1 MVTLRVETEK
11 YDAMLACDD
20 KNYILYKNNKLKIRG
35 SSLKGK
41 HMAIVSDLFR
51 DALCYAVFNK
61 QNPFAVFEQFQN
73 LSKFSVKDFQIR
85 IYPSKT
91 DYETSSLYSK
101 LVVQLA
107 AASLRTIAGSSLEYV
122 KTTNGYRP
130 VVLFSQQD
138 QIDFAYYKDR
148 LAEIA
153 SRILFKPAKSL
164 RKRLDVGQKSLE
176 EFKK

>member
-1 MVTLRVETEK
+1 MKTESET
-11 YDAMLACDD
+11 YPAMLSLDD
-20 KNYILYKNNKLKIRG
+20 KSYLLLNKDGTLKIHG

-41 HMAIVSDLFR
+41 HMPDVCDKFR
-51 DALCYAVFNK
+51 DALCLAVFNK
-61 QNPFAVFEQFQN
+61 QDP
-73 LSKFSVKDFQIR
+73 FSVFQEFQDLTRYSVKNFQIR

-91 DYETSSLYSK
+91 DYETSSLYGK

>member
-1 MVTLRVETEK
+1 MKTESET
-11 YDAMLACDD
+11 YPAMLSLDD
-20 KNYILYKNNKLKIRG
+20 KNYLLLNKDGTLKIHG

-61 QNPFAVFEQFQN
+61 QNPFDIFEKFQN
-73 LSKFSVKDFQIR
+73 LAKFSVRDFQIR

-91 DYETSSLYSK
+91 DYESSSLYGK

-107 AASLRTIAGSSLEYV
+107 AASLRIVAGSSLEYV

-153 SRILFKPAKSL
+153 SRILDKPAKSL